1 MKGAGSTRSARVT
14 TATSSSRVEDL
25 VDAIVRA
32 AAEPAAARET
42 FNVGATEF
50 GTVRSDLQAL
60 IDHAGSSSRL
70 QPVPVKPAEI
80 ALRGLELMR
89 VSPLAEWHYKTAH
102 KDSFVD
108 VYEGA
113 AAPGLAAATVEP
125 RRADRDVR
133 LVPREPW
140 AGRRSRRHA
149 PRSLE
154 PAGTRPA
161 QASLVIVLSQD
172 EVRELLDL
180 DELVDAL
187 AAAHVEL
194 SAGEASMPP
203 RIAAFAQHD
212 GLLGVMPA
220 YLPSA
225 GLACKLVTLFPR
237 NRDRHTHQALICLFD
252 EENGTPV
259 ALMDGTYITATRT
272 AAGSALATR
281 LLAREDA
288 RVLAILGAGVQAH
301 AHAKALGRVR
311 EFTEIRVA
319 SRDRANA
326 EQLAEE
332 IGGKAVDSWEEAL
345 RGADVVAAT
354 THSAEPIVLREWLSP
369 GVHVNSVGANPSG
382 SGEVDAATIA
392 EASGGGRVQRVD
404 ARAASRRRA
413 GVPGGRPWRRGRARR
428 AGLGRATGTNLPGA
442 DHPV

>member
-1 MKGAGSTRSARVT
+1 
-14 TATSSSRVEDL
+14 
-25 VDAIVRA
+25 
-32 AAEPAAARET
+32 
-42 FNVGATEF
+42 
-50 GTVRSDLQAL
+50 
-60 IDHAGSSSRL
+60 
-70 QPVPVKPAEI
+70 
-80 ALRGLELMR
+80 
-89 VSPLAEWHYKTAH
+89 
-102 KDSFVD
+102 
-108 VYEGA
+108 
-113 AAPGLAAATVEP
+113 
-125 RRADRDVR
+125 
-133 LVPREPW
+133 
-140 AGRRSRRHA
+140 
-149 PRSLE
+149 
-154 PAGTRPA
+154 
-161 QASLVIVLSQD
+161 VIVLSQE

-311 EFTEIRVA
+311 EFAEIRVA

-326 EQLAEE
+326 EQLAQE
-332 IGGKAVDSWEEAL
+332 IGGKAVASWEEAL

-354 THSAEPIVLREWLSP
+354 THSAEPIVRREWLSP

-382 SGEVDAATIA
+382 RGEVDAATIA
-392 EASGGGRVQRVD
+392 EALVAVESRESTLAPPPAGAPEFLEGDHGDVVELGELVSGRKPGRTSPEQITLYKSVGVAVQD
-404 ARAASRRRA
+404 AAAA
-413 GVPGGRPWRRGRARR
+413 ALVLAAARER
-428 AGLGRATGTNLPGA
+428 SVGHEIELGEST
-442 DHPV
+442 